1 MGHSPVRR
9 AVDELDGSREGS
21 GIRMVQSGARCLA
34 VGLVF
39 DAAQNIKLQ
48 YGNGYEL

>member
-21 GIRMVQSGARCLA
+21 GIRVVQPGARCLA
-34 VGLVF
+34 IGLVF
-39 DAAQNIKLQ
+39 DAAQKIKLHE
-48 YGNGYEL
+48 G